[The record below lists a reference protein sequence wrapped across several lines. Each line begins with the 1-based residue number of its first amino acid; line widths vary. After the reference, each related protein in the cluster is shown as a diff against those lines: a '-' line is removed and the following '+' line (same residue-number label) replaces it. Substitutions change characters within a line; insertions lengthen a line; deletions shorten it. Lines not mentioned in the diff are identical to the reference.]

1 MKEIAKRGRDALSGP
16 LRLGVKYT
24 IGPYRLP
31 DLVRQVIEHVPQMP
45 LLLQEN
51 FIAKLPQM
59 LRTGE
64 LDCAI
69 MAEPFP
75 AAVPRRH
82 PLARRKSISTD
93 GLKSETLLRPGA
105 GHCFRAPQVRAPRGD
120 RGAAQCDLR
129 VPAGRHEALVVMR
142 RSKVR
147 LVVAPVTH
155 TRSITW
161 NSPASATPA

>member
-16 LRLGVKYT
+16 LRLGAKYT

-51 FIAKLPQM
+51 FSAKLPQM

-64 LDCAI
+64 LDRAI

-93 GLKSETLLRPGA
+93 GLKSETCCGP
-105 GHCFRAPQVRAPRGD
+105 APATAFARRRFA
-120 RGAAQCDLR
+120 
-129 VPAGRHEALVVMR
+129 RHEAIAALRNAICACPLAGAR
-142 RSKVR
+142 RLS
-147 LVVAPVTH
+147 
-155 TRSITW
+155 
-161 NSPASATPA
+161 